1 MSAGQQPAN
10 SMQTIAAIGTQLSGN
25 AVRLAAI
32 TSVEAHVPPAISFN
46 PGETPG
52 EIFGSSVFTKA
63 EMQARL
69 PKAVYKSIVAT
80 IDKGVKLDPAV
91 ADSVAAAMKDWALE
105 KGASH
110 YAHVFYPMTGL
121 TAEKHDSFL
130 EPVSDGQTL
139 AEFAGKTLIQ
149 GEPDASSFPSGG
161 LRSTF
166 EARGYTG
173 WDVTSPAYILE
184 NPNGNTLCIPTVFVS
199 MTGEA
204 LDFKTPLLRSQQAMG
219 KHAERVL
226 KLFGHKDLNHV
237 VSFCGPEQEYFLIDR
252 HFFLARPDLINAGRT
267 LFGTKPPKGQEFDDH
282 YFGAVPERVLGFM
295 MDTERELFKLG
306 IPAKTRHNEVAPGQF
321 ELAPM
326 FERANIASD
335 HQQLTMTVFKTIAK
349 KHGMECLF
357 HEKPFAGVNGSGKHV
372 NFSMGNSELGSLLVP
387 GDTPHENAQFL
398 VFCAAVIRA
407 VHKFAGLLR
416 VSVASATND
425 HRLGANEAP
434 PAIIS
439 IFLGEQLADVF
450 EQIAKGAATSSK
462 GKGTMII
469 GVDTL
474 PPLPTDPGDR
484 NRTSPFA
491 FTGNRFEFRAP
502 GSGQTV
508 AVPLVVLNT
517 IMADSLDY
525 MATKLEKAVEDGEEF
540 DKAVQTLLTEIIT
553 EHGDVV
559 YNGDGYSEK
568 WQIEAAERGLPNL
581 KTTLDAVPELVKP
594 EAVELFEKY
603 GVFTERELHSRYEVR
618 LEQYTL
624 TVAVEA
630 KLAVEIGSTIILPA
644 AIRYQTEL
652 AQNVAAL
659 KAAGIEASTAVL
671 EAVTGPINELETGLS
686 TLKAALANHSAESAL
701 DEAKHAQEHLLP
713 AMETIRTAADALE
726 GVVADDLWSLPTYQ
740 EMLYIL

>member
-1 MSAGQQPAN
+1 
-10 SMQTIAAIGTQLSGN
+10 LSGN
-25 AVRLAAI
+25 AVRLQAI
-32 TSVEAHVPPAISFN
+32 NNVEAYIPPAISFN

-105 KGASH
+105 KGATH

-226 KLFGHKDLNHV
+226 NLFGHKELNHV
-237 VSFCGPEQEYFLIDR
+237 VSFCGPEQEYFLVDR

-508 AVPLVVLNT
+508 AVPLIVLNT

-525 MATKLEKAVEDGEEF
+525 MATQLEKSAEDGEDF

-581 KTTLDAVPELVKP
+581 KTTLDAVGELIKP
-594 EAVELFEKY
+594 EAVELFDKY
-603 GVFTERELHSRYEVR
+603 GVFSERELHSRYEVR
-618 LEQYTL
+618 LEQYAL

-659 KAAGIEASTAVL
+659 KAAGIEPSTALL
-671 EAVTGPINELETGLS
+671 EAVTGPINELEVGLS
-686 TLKAALANHSAESAL
+686 TLKAALADHSAESAL

-713 AMETIRTAADALE
+713 AMDTIRTAADALE
-726 GVVADDLWSLPTYQ
+726 GVVADDLWPLPTYQ

>member
-1 MSAGQQPAN
+1 M
-10 SMQTIAAIGTQLSGN
+10 
-25 AVRLAAI
+25 
-32 TSVEAHVPPAISFN
+32 PPAISFDPTEA
-46 PGETPG
+46 PGA
-52 EIFGSSVFTKA
+52 IFGSNVFTKA
-63 EMQARL
+63 EMQLRL
-69 PKAVYKSIVAT
+69 PKSVYKSVVAT
-80 IDKGVKLDPAV
+80 IEQGAKLDPAI
-91 ADSVAAAMKDWALE
+91 ADSVASAMKDWALS
-105 KGASH
+105 KGATH

-130 EPVSDGQTL
+130 EPVSDGETL

-204 LDFKTPLLRSQQAMG
+204 LDYKTPLLRSQQAMG
-219 KHAERVL
+219 VHAERIL
-226 KLFGHKDLNHV
+226 TLFGHKDLQKV
-237 VSFCGPEQEYFLIDR
+237 VSFCGPEQEYFLVDR
-252 HFFLARPDLINAGRT
+252 HFFLARPDLVNAGRT
-267 LFGTKPPKGQEFDDH
+267 LFGAKPPKGQEFDDH

-306 IPAKTRHNEVAPGQF
+306 IPAKTRHNEVAPAQF
-321 ELAPM
+321 EVAPM

-335 HQQLTMTVFKTIAK
+335 HQQLLMTVFKTIAK

-372 NFSMGNSELGSLLVP
+372 NFSVGNAELGSLLVP

-398 VFCAAVIRA
+398 VFCAAIIRA

-439 IFLGEQLADVF
+439 IFLGAQLADVF

-462 GKGTMII
+462 GKGVMHI

-474 PPLPTDPGDR
+474 PTLPTDPGDR

-508 AVPLVVLNT
+508 AVPMIILNT
-517 IMADSLDY
+517 IMADSFDY
-525 MATKLEKAVEDGEEF
+525 MATALEKAVADGTDF
-540 DKAVQTLLTEIIT
+540 DSAVQTLLTEIIT
-553 EHGDVV
+553 EHGAVV
-559 YNGDGYSEK
+559 FNGDGYSEN

-581 KTTLDAVPELVKP
+581 KTTLDAIPELIKP
-594 EAVELFEKY
+594 EAIEVFERY
-603 GVFTERELHSRYEVR
+603 GVFNERELHSRYEVR
-618 LEQYTL
+618 LEQYAL
-624 TVAVEA
+624 TIAVEA
-630 KLAVEIGSTIILPA
+630 KLALELGTTVILPA
-644 AIRYQTEL
+644 AVRYQTEL
-652 AQNVAAL
+652 AQNVGAL
-659 KAAGIEASTAVL
+659 KAAGIDADTTLLQSVSAPVAELTAAL
-671 EAVTGPINELETGLS
+671 AA
-686 TLKAALANHSAESAL
+686 LKAALSDHSAESAL
-701 DEAKHAQEHLLP
+701 DEATHAQKALLP
-713 AMETIRTAADALE
+713 AMEAVRAAADTLE
-726 GVVADDLWSLPTYQ
+726 SVVADDLWPLPTYQ

>member
-1 MSAGQQPAN
+1 MGS
-10 SMQTIAAIGTQLSGN
+10 QLSGN
-25 AVRLAAI
+25 AVRLQAI
-32 TSVEAHVPPAISFN
+32 NNVEAYVPPAIRFVAGEE
-46 PGETPG
+46 PGQV
-52 EIFGSSVFTKA
+52 FGSNVFTKA
-63 EMQARL
+63 QMQLRL
-69 PKAVYKSIVAT
+69 PKSVFKSVVAT
-80 IDKGVKLDPAV
+80 IEKGAKLDPSI

-105 KGASH
+105 KCATH
-110 YAHVFYPMTGL
+110 YAHVFYPLTGL

-130 EPVSDGQTL
+130 EPISDGQTL

-161 LRSTF
+161 LRNTF

-204 LDFKTPLLRSQQAMG
+204 LDHKTPLLRSQQAMG
-219 KHAERVL
+219 EHAGRIL
-226 KLFGHKDLNHV
+226 KLFGHKDFDNI

-267 LFGTKPPKGQEFDDH
+267 LFGAKPPKGQEFDDH

-321 ELAPM
+321 EIAPM

-335 HQQLTMTVFKTIAK
+335 HQQLLMTTFKTLAK

-372 NFSMGNSELGSLLVP
+372 NFSMGNSEFGSLLVP

-398 VFCAAVIRA
+398 VFCAAIIRA
-407 VHKFAGLLR
+407 VHKYAGLLR

-439 IFLGEQLADVF
+439 IFLGDQLADVF

-474 PPLPTDPGDR
+474 PHLPTDPGDR

-508 AVPLVVLNT
+508 AVPMVMLNT
-517 IMADSLDY
+517 IMAESLDY
-525 MATKLEKAVEDGEEF
+525 FATALEKAVADGEDF
-540 DKAVQTLLTEIIT
+540 NRAVQQLLTDIIT
-553 EHGDVV
+553 EHGAVV
-559 YNGDGYSEK
+559 FNGDGYSDN
-568 WQIEAAERGLPNL
+568 WQTEAAARGLPNL
-581 KTTLDAVPELVKP
+581 KTTLDALPELVKP
-594 EAVELFEKY
+594 EALALFEKY
-603 GVFTERELHSRYEVR
+603 QVFNDREMHSRYEVG
-618 LEQYTL
+618 LEQYAL
-624 TVAVEA
+624 TIVVEA
-630 KLAVEIGSTIILPA
+630 KLSLELGATVILPVA
-644 AIRYQTEL
+644 MRYQTEV
-652 AQNVAAL
+652 AQNVTTL
-659 KAAGIEASTAVL
+659 KAAGMEPSMELL
-671 EAVTGPINELETGLS
+671 ESVSEPIADLS
-686 TLKAALANHSAESAL
+686 SALADLRKALEDHSAETAYA
-701 DEAKHAQEHLLP
+701 EAEHARNALLP
-713 AMETIRTAADALE
+713 AMQAVRSAADALE
-726 GVVADDLWSLPTYQ
+726 GVVADDLWPLPTYQ

>member
-1 MSAGQQPAN
+1 M
-10 SMQTIAAIGTQLSGN
+10 SGN
-25 AVRLAAI
+25 AVRLQAI
-32 TSVEAHVPPAISFN
+32 NNVESYVPPAVSFVA
-46 PGETPG
+46 GETPG
-52 EIFGSSVFTKA
+52 EVFGSNVFTKA
-63 EMQARL
+63 EMQRRL
-69 PKAVYKSIVAT
+69 PKSVYKSVIAT
-80 IDKGVKLDPAV
+80 IEKGAKLDPAV
-91 ADSVAAAMKDWALE
+91 ADTVAVAMKDWALE
-105 KGASH
+105 KGATH

-130 EPVSDGQTL
+130 EPISDGQTL

-173 WDVTSPAYILE
+173 WDVTSPAYVLE

-204 LDFKTPLLRSQQAMG
+204 LDYKTPLLRSQQAMG
-219 KHAERVL
+219 IHAERIL
-226 KLFGHKDLNHV
+226 TLFGHKDLNKV
-237 VSFCGPEQEYFLIDR
+237 VSFCGPEQEYFLVDR

-267 LFGTKPPKGQEFDDH
+267 VFGAKPPKGQEFDDH

-321 ELAPM
+321 EVAPM

-335 HQQLTMTVFKTIAK
+335 HQQLLMTIFKTVAK

-372 NFSMGNSELGSLLVP
+372 NFSVGNAELGSLLVP

-450 EQIAKGAATSSK
+450 EQIAKGQATSSK

-474 PPLPTDPGDR
+474 PPLPTDAGDR

-508 AVPLVVLNT
+508 AVPMIVLNT
-517 IMADSLDY
+517 IMADSFDY
-525 MATKLEKAVEDGEEF
+525 MATALEQAVADGEDF
-540 DKAVQTLLTEIIT
+540 DKAVQKLLTEVIT
-553 EHGDVV
+553 EHGAVV
-559 YNGDGYSEK
+559 FNGDGYSEN

-581 KTTLDAVPELVKP
+581 KTTLDAIPELIKP
-594 EAVELFEKY
+594 EAVELFTKY
-603 GVFTERELHSRYEVR
+603 DVFNERELHSRYEVR
-618 LEQYTL
+618 LEQYAL
-624 TVAVEA
+624 TIGVEA
-630 KLAVEIGSTIILPA
+630 KLALEIGTTVVLPA
-644 AIRYQTEL
+644 ATRYQTEL
-652 AQNVAAL
+652 AQNVATM
-659 KAAGIEASTAVL
+659 KAAGIEPSTAAL
-671 EAVTGPINELETGLS
+671 EAVSGPLNDLC
-686 TLKAALANHSAESAL
+686 AALTTLSAALSKHSAQSAL
-701 DEAKHAQEHLLP
+701 DEATHAQKSLLP
-713 AMETIRTAADALE
+713 AMDAVRAAVDTLET
-726 GVVADDLWSLPTYQ
+726 VVADDLWPLPTYQ

>member
-1 MSAGQQPAN
+1 M
-10 SMQTIAAIGTQLSGN
+10 GTQLSGN
-25 AVRLAAI
+25 AVRLQAM
-32 TSVEAHVPPAISFN
+32 TNVEAYVPPAISFD
-46 PGETPG
+46 PGEEPG
-52 EIFGSSVFTKA
+52 EIFGSNVFTKA

-69 PKAVYKSIVAT
+69 PKAVYRSVVAT
-80 IDKGVKLDPAV
+80 IDQGAKLDPAV
-91 ADSVAAAMKDWALE
+91 ADAVAVAMKDWALE
-105 KGASH
+105 RGATH

-139 AEFAGKTLIQ
+139 AEFAGKALIQ

-184 NPNGNTLCIPTVFVS
+184 NPNGNTLCVPTVFVS
-199 MTGEA
+199 MTGDA
-204 LDFKTPLLRSQQAMG
+204 LDYKTPLLRSQQAMG
-219 KHAERVL
+219 AQAERIL
-226 KLFGHKDLNHV
+226 TLFGHKDFNRV
-237 VSFCGPEQEYFLIDR
+237 VSFCGPEQEYFLVDR
-252 HFFLARPDLINAGRT
+252 HFFVARPDLVNAGRT
-267 LFGTKPPKGQEFDDH
+267 LFGAKPPKGQEFDDH
-282 YFGAVPERVLGFM
+282 YFGAIPERVLGFM

-321 ELAPM
+321 EVAPM

-335 HQQLTMTVFKTIAK
+335 HQQLLMTVFKTIAK

-372 NFSMGNSELGSLLVP
+372 NFSVGNSELGSLLVP
-387 GDTPHENAQFL
+387 GDTPHQNAQFL

-407 VHKFAGLLR
+407 VHKYAGLLR

-508 AVPLVVLNT
+508 AVPMIVLNT

-525 MATKLEKAVEDGEEF
+525 IATALEHAVDAGEDF
-540 DKAVQTLLTEIIT
+540 DHAVQKLLTDVIT
-553 EHGDVV
+553 EHGAVV
-559 YNGDGYSEK
+559 FNGDGYSDN
-568 WQIEAAERGLPNL
+568 WQTEAATRGLPNL
-581 KTTLDAVPELVKP
+581 RTTLDAIPELIKP
-594 EAVELFEKY
+594 ESIELFEKY
-603 GVFTERELHSRYEVR
+603 GVFNERELQSRYEVR
-618 LEQYTL
+618 LEQYAL
-624 TVAVEA
+624 TIGVEA
-630 KLAVEIGSTIILPA
+630 KLVLEIGTTVILPA

-652 AQNVAAL
+652 AQNVLAL
-659 KAAGIEASTAVL
+659 RAAGLPPSMTAL
-671 EAVTGPINELETGLS
+671 ESVTGRLAELESGLAE
-686 TLKAALANHSAESAL
+686 LKWALAEHSAESVL
-701 DEAKHAQEHLLP
+701 DEAKHAQQELLP
-713 AMETIRTAADALE
+713 AMAAIRAAADALE
-726 GVVADDLWSLPTYQ
+726 AVVADDLWPLPTYQ

>member
-1 MSAGQQPAN
+1 M
-10 SMQTIAAIGTQLSGN
+10 SGN
-25 AVRLAAI
+25 TVRLQAI
-32 TSVEAHVPPAISFN
+32 NNVEAYMPPAISFDPAEA
-46 PGETPG
+46 PGEV
-52 EIFGSSVFTKA
+52 FGSNVFTLA
-63 EMQARL
+63 EMRLRL
-69 PKAVYKSIVAT
+69 PKSVYKSVVAT
-80 IDKGVKLDPAV
+80 IERGAKLDSAV
-91 ADSVAAAMKDWALE
+91 ADAVASVMKDWALSR
-105 KGASH
+105 GATH

-204 LDFKTPLLRSQQAMG
+204 LDYKTPLLRSQQAMG
-219 KHAERVL
+219 TQAERIL
-226 KLFGHKDLNHV
+226 TLFGHRDFGRV

-252 HFFLARPDLINAGRT
+252 HFFLGRPDLINAGRT
-267 LFGTKPPKGQEFDDH
+267 LFGSKPPKGQEFDDH
-282 YFGAVPERVLGFM
+282 YFGSIPERVLGFM

-321 ELAPM
+321 EIAPM
-326 FERANIASD
+326 FERANIAAD
-335 HQQLTMTVFKTIAK
+335 HQQLLMTVFKTIAK

-372 NFSMGNSELGSLLVP
+372 NFSMGNAEFGSLLVP

-398 VFCAAVIRA
+398 VFCAAIIRA

-439 IFLGEQLADVF
+439 IFLGDQLADVF
-450 EQIAKGAATSSK
+450 DQIAKGAATSSK

-474 PPLPTDPGDR
+474 PHLPTDPGDR

-502 GSGQTV
+502 GSGQTIN
-508 AVPLVVLNT
+508 VPMIVLNT
-517 IMADSLDY
+517 IMADSLDHI
-525 MATKLEKAVEDGEEF
+525 ATALEKAVGSGVDF
-540 DKAVQTLLTEIIT
+540 DSAVQTLLTDIIT
-553 EHGDVV
+553 EHGAVV
-559 YNGDGYSEK
+559 FNGDGYSEN
-568 WQIEAAERGLPNL
+568 WQIEAADRGLPNF
-581 KTTLDAVPELVKP
+581 KTTLDAVPQLITP
-594 EAVELFEKY
+594 ESVELFERY

-618 LEQYTL
+618 LEQYAMTI
-624 TVAVEA
+624 AVEA
-630 KLAVEIGSTIILPA
+630 KLALEIGSTVILPA

-652 AQNVAAL
+652 AQNVAAM
-659 KAAGIEASTAVL
+659 KAAGFPAQTSLL
-671 EAVTGPINELETGLS
+671 EQVSAPVADLTGAIADLR
-686 TLKAALANHSAESAL
+686 AALAAHSEGSLAEAL
-701 DEAKHAQEHLLP
+701 YARDELLP
-713 AMETIRTAADALE
+713 AMAAVRAAADALE
-726 GVVADDLWSLPTYQ
+726 GVVADDLWPLPTYQ

>member
-1 MSAGQQPAN
+1 MGKEKRV
-10 SMQTIAAIGTQLSGN
+10 QLSGN
-25 AVRLAAI
+25 AVRLQAI
-32 TSVEAHVPPAISFN
+32 NNVEAYQPPAISFV
-46 PGETPG
+46 PGELPG
-52 EIFGSSVFTKA
+52 EIFGANVFTKA
-63 EMQARL
+63 EMQLRL
-69 PKAVYKSIVAT
+69 PKSVYKSVVAT
-80 IDKGVKLDPAV
+80 IEKGAKLDPAV
-91 ADSVAAAMKDWALE
+91 ADAVAAVMKDWALS
-105 KGASH
+105 KGATH

-139 AEFAGKTLIQ
+139 AEFAGKTLVQ

-184 NPNGNTLCIPTVFVS
+184 SPNGSTLCIPTVFVS

-219 KHAERVL
+219 TQAARIL
-226 KLFGHKDLNHV
+226 KLFGHKDFDQI
-237 VSFCGPEQEYFLIDR
+237 VSFCGPEQEYFLVDR

-267 LFGTKPPKGQEFDDH
+267 LFGAKPPKGQEFDDH
-282 YFGAVPERVLGFM
+282 YFGSVPERVLGFM

-321 ELAPM
+321 EIAPM
-326 FERANIASD
+326 FERANNAAD
-335 HQQLTMTVFKTIAK
+335 HQQLLMTTFKTIAK

-372 NFSMGNSELGSLLVP
+372 NFSMGNAQFGSLLVP

-407 VHKFAGLLR
+407 VHKYAGLLR

-439 IFLGEQLADVF
+439 IFLGDQLADVF

-474 PPLPTDPGDR
+474 PHLPTDPGDR

-502 GSGQTV
+502 GSGQTIN
-508 AVPLVVLNT
+508 VPMIVLNT

-525 MATKLEKAVEDGEEF
+525 MATVLESAVADGRDF
-540 DKAVQTLLTEIIT
+540 DSAVQSLLTDIIT
-553 EHGDVV
+553 DHGAVV
-559 YNGDGYSEK
+559 FNGDGYSEN

-581 KTTLDAVPELVKP
+581 KTTLDAVPELIKP
-594 EAVELFEKY
+594 EAIEVFERY
-603 GVFTERELHSRYEVR
+603 GVFNARELHSRYEVR
-618 LEQYTL
+618 LEQYAL
-624 TVAVEA
+624 TIGVEA
-630 KLAVEIGSTIILPA
+630 KLALEIGTTVILPA

-652 AQNVAAL
+652 AHNVATL
-659 KAAGIEASTAVL
+659 KAAGVAAGTALLDEVSVPLAALTEALT
-671 EAVTGPINELETGLS
+671 
-686 TLKAALANHSAESAL
+686 TLKSAL
-701 DEAKHAQEHLLP
+701 SDHCADSAWDEAAHARDVLLP
-713 AMETIRTAADALE
+713 AMDAVRSAADTLE
-726 GVVADDLWSLPTYQ
+726 GLIADDLWPLPTYQ
-740 EMLYIL
+740 EMLFIL

>member
-1 MSAGQQPAN
+1 
-10 SMQTIAAIGTQLSGN
+10 MQRIAAIGTPLSGN

-32 TSVEAHVPPAISFN
+32 TNVEAYVPPAISFH

-52 EIFGSSVFTKA
+52 QVFGSSVFTKA

-69 PKAVYKSIVAT
+69 PKSVYKSIVAT
-80 IDKGVKLDPAV
+80 IDKGAKLDPAV
-91 ADSVAAAMKDWALE
+91 GDSVAAAMKDWALE
-105 KGASH
+105 KGATH

-204 LDFKTPLLRSQQAMG
+204 LDYKTPLLRSQQAMG
-219 KHAERVL
+219 THAERVL

-237 VSFCGPEQEYFLIDR
+237 VSFCGPEQEYFLVDR

-407 VHKFAGLLR
+407 VHKFSGLLR

-474 PPLPTDPGDR
+474 PALPTDPGDR

-508 AVPLVVLNT
+508 AVPLIVLNT

-525 MATKLEKAVEDGEEF
+525 MATNLEKAVEDGEDF
-540 DKAVQTLLTEIIT
+540 DKAVQTLLTEVIT

-568 WQIEAAERGLPNL
+568 WQIEAAERGLPYL
-581 KTTLDAVPELVKP
+581 KTSLDAIPELIMP

-603 GVFTERELHSRYEVR
+603 GVFNERELHSRYEVR
-618 LEQYTL
+618 LEQYAL
-624 TVAVEA
+624 TIAVEA
-630 KLAVEIGSTIILPA
+630 KLALEIGSTIILPA

-659 KAAGIEASTAVL
+659 KAAGVEASIAAL
-671 EAVTGPINELETGLS
+671 EAVSAPIVDLETGLA
-686 TLKAALANHSAESAL
+686 TLKAVLSDHSAESAL
-701 DEAKHAQEHLLP
+701 DEAKHAQHELLP
-713 AMETIRTAADALE
+713 AMEAIRAAADALE
-726 GVVADDLWSLPTYQ
+726 GIVADDLWPLPTYQ
-740 EMLYIL
+740 EMLYVL

>member
-1 MSAGQQPAN
+1 MSAEQTTDK
-10 SMQTIAAIGTQLSGN
+10 SMQSIAAIGTPLSGN
-25 AVRLAAI
+25 TVRLAAI
-32 TSVEAHVPPAISFN
+32 TNVEAYVPPAISFD

-52 EIFGSSVFTKA
+52 QIFGSSVFTKA

-80 IDKGVKLDPAV
+80 IDKGAKLDPAV

-105 KGASH
+105 KGATH

-219 KHAERVL
+219 VHAERVL

-237 VSFCGPEQEYFLIDR
+237 VSFCGPEQEYFLVDR

-372 NFSMGNSELGSLLVP
+372 NFSLGNSELGSLLVP

-407 VHKFAGLLR
+407 VHKFSGLLR

-508 AVPLVVLNT
+508 AVPLIVLNT

-525 MATKLEKAVEDGEEF
+525 ISTKLEKSVGDGEDF

-581 KTTLDAVPELVKP
+581 KTTLDAVPELIKP
-594 EAVELFEKY
+594 EAIELFEKY
-603 GVFTERELHSRYEVR
+603 GVFSERELHSRYEVR
-618 LEQYTL
+618 LEQYAL

-630 KLAVEIGSTIILPA
+630 KLALEIGSTIILPA
-644 AIRYQTEL
+644 GIRYQTEL

-659 KAAGIEASTAVL
+659 KAAGIEPTIAAL
-671 EAVTGPINELETGLS
+671 EAISAPIADLEAGLAK
-686 TLKAALANHSAESAL
+686 LKAALSDHSAESAL
-701 DEAKHAQEHLLP
+701 DEAKHAQEELLP
-713 AMETIRTAADALE
+713 AMAAIRAAADALE
-726 GVVADDLWSLPTYQ
+726 GIVADDLWPLPTYQ

>member
-1 MSAGQQPAN
+1 MSAEQQPAN
-10 SMQTIAAIGTQLSGN
+10 LMQSIAAIGTQLSGN
-25 AVRLAAI
+25 STRLQAI
-32 TSVEAHVPPAISFN
+32 NNVEAYVPPTISFDQDEEV
-46 PGETPG
+46 GEV
-52 EIFGSSVFTKA
+52 FGSNVFTKA

-69 PKAVYKSIVAT
+69 PKAVFKSLQAT
-80 IDKGVKLDPAV
+80 IEKGIKLDLDVADAV
-91 ADSVAAAMKDWALE
+91 ALAMKDWAVE
-105 KGASH
+105 KGATH

-130 EPVSDGQTL
+130 DPVGDGTTF
-139 AEFAGKTLIQ
+139 ASFAGKTLIQ

-173 WDVTSPAYILE
+173 WDATSPAYILE

-204 LDFKTPLLRSQQAMG
+204 LDYKTPLLRSQQAMG
-219 KHAERVL
+219 VHAERVL

-237 VSFCGPEQEYFLIDR
+237 VSFCGPEQEYFLVDR
-252 HFFLARPDLINAGRT
+252 HFFLARPDLINTGRT
-267 LFGTKPPKGQEFDDH
+267 LFGAKPPKGQEFDDH
-282 YFGAVPERVLGFM
+282 YFGAIPERVLGFM

-335 HQQLTMTVFKTIAK
+335 HQQLTMTIFKSIAK

-372 NFSMGNSELGSLLVP
+372 NYSLGNNELGSLLVP

-398 VFCAAVIRA
+398 VICAAVIRA
-407 VHKFAGLLR
+407 VHKYSGLLR

-474 PPLPTDPGDR
+474 
-484 NRTSPFA
+484 
-491 FTGNRFEFRAP
+491 EFRAP
-502 GSGQTV
+502 GSLQTI
-508 AVPLVVLNT
+508 AVPLVIINT

-525 MATKLEKAVEDGEEF
+525 LATKLEKAVSDGEDF
-540 DKAVQTLLTEIIT
+540 DHAVQTLLTEVIT

-568 WQIEAAERGLPNL
+568 WQIEAKERGLLNL
-581 KTTLDAVPELVKP
+581 KDTLDAVGQLITP
-594 EAVELFEKY
+594 EAIELFDRY
-603 GVFTERELHSRYEVR
+603 SVFNERELHSRYEVQ
-618 LEQYTL
+618 LEQYAL
-624 TVAVEA
+624 VIGVEA
-630 KLAVEIGSTIILPA
+630 KQTLETAATVILPA
-644 AIRYQTEL
+644 AVRYQTEL
-652 AQNVAAL
+652 AENVATL
-659 KAAGIEASTAVL
+659 KAAGVEASTTA
-671 EAVTGPINELETGLS
+671 LETVSGPLS
-686 TLKAALANHSAESAL
+686 ELTSAIGTLKAALSHHAGDTALAEAQHAH
-701 DEAKHAQEHLLP
+701 DELLP
-713 AMETIRTAADALE
+713 AMTAVRAAADELE
-726 GVVADDLWSLPTYQ
+726 GVVADDLWPLPTYQ

>member
-1 MSAGQQPAN
+1 M
-10 SMQTIAAIGTQLSGN
+10 SGN
-25 AVRLAAI
+25 AVRLQAI
-32 TSVEAHVPPAISFN
+32 NNVEAYVPPAISFVSGEA
-46 PGETPG
+46 PGQ
-52 EIFGSSVFTKA
+52 IFGSSVFTKA

-69 PKAVYKSIVAT
+69 PKSVYKSIVAT
-80 IDKGVKLDPAV
+80 IEKGAKLDPAV
-91 ADSVAAAMKDWALE
+91 ADAVAVAMKDWALE
-105 KGASH
+105 KGATH

-130 EPVSDGQTL
+130 EPISDGQTL

-204 LDFKTPLLRSQQAMG
+204 LDYKTPLLRSQQAMG
-219 KHAERVL
+219 IHAERIL
-226 KLFGHKDLNHV
+226 ALFGHKDLNKV

-252 HFFLARPDLINAGRT
+252 HFFLARPDLVNAGRT
-267 LFGTKPPKGQEFDDH
+267 VFGAKPPKGQEFDDH
-282 YFGAVPERVLGFM
+282 YFGSVPERVLGFM

-321 ELAPM
+321 EVAPM

-335 HQQLTMTVFKTIAK
+335 HQQLLMTIFKTIAK

-372 NFSMGNSELGSLLVP
+372 NFSVGNSELGSLLVP

-474 PPLPTDPGDR
+474 PPLPTDAGDR

-508 AVPLVVLNT
+508 AVPMIVLNT
-517 IMADSLDY
+517 IMADSFDY
-525 MATKLEKAVEDGEEF
+525 MATILEKAVADGAEGDAF
-540 DKAVQTLLTEIIT
+540 DKAVQQLLTEVIT

-581 KTTLDAVPELVKP
+581 KTTLDAIPELIKP
-594 EAVELFEKY
+594 ESIALFEKY
-603 GVFTERELHSRYEVR
+603 GVFSERELHSRYEVR
-618 LEQYTL
+618 LEQYAL

-630 KLAVEIGSTIILPA
+630 KLTLEIGTTVILPA
-644 AIRYQTEL
+644 AVRYQTEL

-659 KAAGIEASTAVL
+659 KKAGVEPSLTAL
-671 EAVTGPINELETGLS
+671 EAVSAPIADLTAGLTS
-686 TLKAALANHSAESAL
+686 LKAALSDHSAESAL
-701 DEAKHAQEHLLP
+701 DEATHAQKALLP
-713 AMETIRTAADALE
+713 VMEAMRSAVDILE
-726 GVVADDLWSLPTYQ
+726 SVVADDLWPLPTYQ

>member
-1 MSAGQQPAN
+1 M
-10 SMQTIAAIGTQLSGN
+10 SGN
-25 AVRLAAI
+25 STRLQAI
-32 TSVEAHVPPAISFN
+32 YNVEAYVPPTVSFDPDEE
-46 PGETPG
+46 PGEV
-52 EIFGSSVFTKA
+52 FGSNVFTRA

-69 PKAVYKSIVAT
+69 PKSVFKSVVAT
-80 IDKGVKLDPAV
+80 IEKGIKLDPDVADAV
-91 ADSVAAAMKDWALE
+91 ALAMKDWAAE
-105 KGASH
+105 KGATH

-130 EPVSDGQTL
+130 DPVGDGTTF
-139 AEFAGKTLIQ
+139 ASFAGKTLIQ

-173 WDVTSPAYILE
+173 WDATSPAYILE

-204 LDFKTPLLRSQQAMG
+204 LDYKTPLLRSQQAMG
-219 KHAERVL
+219 VHAERVL
-226 KLFGHKDLNHV
+226 KLFGHKDVNHV

-252 HFFLARPDLINAGRT
+252 HFFLARPDLINTGRT
-267 LFGTKPPKGQEFDDH
+267 LFGAKPPKGQEFDDH
-282 YFGAVPERVLGFM
+282 YFGAIPERVLGFM

-335 HQQLTMTVFKTIAK
+335 HQQLTMTIFKSIAK

-372 NFSMGNSELGSLLVP
+372 NFSLGNNELGSLLVP

-407 VHKFAGLLR
+407 VHKYSGLLR

-474 PPLPTDPGDR
+474 PELPTDPGDR

-502 GSGQTV
+502 GSLQTI
-508 AVPLVVLNT
+508 AVPLVIINT

-525 MATKLEKAVEDGEEF
+525 LATKLEKAVGDGEDF
-540 DKAVQTLLTEIIT
+540 DKAVQTLLTEVIT

-568 WQIEAAERGLPNL
+568 WQIEAAERGLLNL
-581 KTTLDAVPELVKP
+581 KNTLDSVGQLITP

-603 GVFTERELHSRYEVR
+603 SVFSERELHSRYEVQ
-618 LEQYTL
+618 LEQYAL
-624 TVAVEA
+624 VIAVEA
-630 KLAVEIGSTIILPA
+630 KLSLELAATVILPA
-644 AIRYQTEL
+644 AVRYQTEL
-652 AQNVAAL
+652 AQNVATL
-659 KAAGIEASTAVL
+659 KKAGVEASTITL
-671 EAVTGPINELETGLS
+671 ESVSGPVSDLTEAIG
-686 TLKAALANHSAESAL
+686 TLKKALSHHAGDTALA
-701 DEAKHAQEHLLP
+701 EAKHAQDELLP
-713 AMETIRTAADALE
+713 AMAAVRAAADTLE
-726 GVVADDLWSLPTYQ
+726 SVVADDLWPLPTYQ

>member
-1 MSAGQQPAN
+1 M
-10 SMQTIAAIGTQLSGN
+10 SGN
-25 AVRLAAI
+25 AVRLQAI
-32 TSVEAHVPPAISFN
+32 TEVEAYQPPAVSFV
-46 PGETPG
+46 PGEEPG
-52 EIFGSSVFTKA
+52 SIFGSNVFTKA
-63 EMQARL
+63 EMQSRL
-69 PKAVYKSIVAT
+69 PKSVYRSVVAT
-80 IDKGVKLDPAV
+80 IDKGEKLDPSV

-105 KGASH
+105 KGATH

-184 NPNGNTLCIPTVFVS
+184 NHNGNTLCIPTVFVS

-204 LDFKTPLLRSQQAMG
+204 LDYKAPLLRSQQAMG
-219 KHAERVL
+219 AQAERIL
-226 KLFGHKDLNHV
+226 KLFGHKDFERV
-237 VSFCGPEQEYFLIDR
+237 VSFCGPEQEYFLVDR

-267 LFGTKPPKGQEFDDH
+267 LFGAKPPKGQEFDDH
-282 YFGAVPERVLGFM
+282 YFGAVPDRVLGFM

-321 ELAPM
+321 EIAPM

-335 HQQLTMTVFKTIAK
+335 HQQLLMTVFKTIAK

-372 NFSMGNSELGSLLVP
+372 NFSLGNARFGSLLVP

-439 IFLGEQLADVF
+439 IFLGDQLADVF

-462 GKGTMII
+462 GKGVMHI

-474 PPLPTDPGDR
+474 PALPTDPGDR

-508 AVPLVVLNT
+508 AVPMIILNT
-517 IMADSLDY
+517 IMADSFDHI
-525 MATKLEKAVEDGEEF
+525 ATELERAVAGGEDF
-540 DKAVQTLLTEIIT
+540 DTAVQLLLTDIIT
-553 EHGDVV
+553 EHGAVV
-559 YNGDGYSEK
+559 FNGDGYSEN
-568 WQIEAAERGLPNL
+568 WQVEAAERGLPNL
-581 KTTLDAVPELVKP
+581 KTTPDALPELITP
-594 EAVELFEKY
+594 DSIALFEKY
-603 GVFTERELHSRYEVR
+603 GVFNERELHSRFEVR
-618 LEQYTL
+618 VEQYTL
-624 TVAVEA
+624 TIAVEA
-630 KLAVEIGSTIILPA
+630 KLALEIGSTVVLPA
-644 AIRYQTEL
+644 AVRYQTEL

-659 KAAGIEASTAVL
+659 KAAGLAADTGLL
-671 EAVTGPINELETGLS
+671 EAVSTPITALVGALTS
-686 TLKAALANHSAESAL
+686 LKEALANAEGGFGEAL
-701 DEAKHAQEHLLP
+701 DGALHARDALLP
-713 AMETIRTAADALE
+713 AMAAVRAAADTLE
-726 GVVADDLWSLPTYQ
+726 GVVADDLWPLPTYQ
-740 EMLYIL
+740 EMLFIL